1 MMAMLSGAEHRRMG
15 ETAAFLMMD
24 RTTLTAAIKALE
36 RRGLVAVAL
45 DPKDRRG
52 RLISLTEQGR
62 KILDAAKPIWRSEH
76 ALLEGERPNLDAP
89 RLRAQ
94 LKMLA

>member
-76 ALLEGERPNLDAP
+76 TLLEEERPNLDAP